1 MWVRAS
7 AGMPDTPGATSGP
20 SGHRQVAGC
29 LKAVG
34 ITGAACVLVAGLVF
48 GWLRYQDSVALEAQ
62 GRAAEAAFAPAR
74 DRLAAASGEEF
85 DIDRTVRIL
94 HQVDEAMRHQDDVHT
109 FLAGVAAE
117 DWRGVPR
124 DVLEARSA
132 LLDAQM
138 KLYAKQTELDAQE
151 ASWTF
156 SRDVVLTTLSVVTV
170 NGEGG
175 LTPDASFHVDPTAAE
190 RRLTELRSEAA
201 ERRALLR
208 DVDALERELI
218 EASMAYAGIWAHY
231 FEEYDRVSYH
241 RDRAWLAMGRNDWPD
256 AETEARA
263 AIALAP
269 REREAHMLLA
279 QSLIAQGGPERLDEA
294 ARLLEPFATGERP
307 GAMAPALLLRG
318 TLHTARGERDLARN
332 DFAHA
337 ALAYP
342 TQAAQLDDVL
352 DPYRMRSSL
361 RKSRSGAGIVAS
373 YSATMVGAGAYS
385 PELQL
390 ARLAFDQGDREGG
403 RAAVVDHFERRRAQQ
418 QWDYIL
424 TDLAWAG
431 DLLGDDFRAI
441 FPEEDWLDLHAETSL
456 LGMGKE
462 LTLSVD
468 NRSQHTLK
476 NAALVLCVRFTD
488 MLGGDYVTF
497 AGERTVPEV
506 APHATTSFGNVDVDT
521 EVFGQPRTESEI
533 VELRAILVTDTGVLW
548 VDTEKYKAER
558 LAAARVERRSG
569 SRDAAEVSR
578 WSRLV
583 EEAGR
588 ETRIHRESGLVQDSL
603 DVELPASLVWLRPR
617 FTLRYGDATFEA
629 ASNVV
634 EGDKIKLR
642 FQGIGSLLTRDAP
655 PLAADLRCES
665 VFGTF
670 VLSFGPGADGGWSFL
685 GARAED

>member
-1 MWVRAS
+1 MA
-7 AGMPDTPGATSGP
+7 APETAPTPPPPNRRLA
-20 SGHRQVAGC
+20 AGC
-29 LKAVG
+29 LKALG
-34 ITGAACVLVAGLVF
+34 ITGAACLLVAIGVF
-48 GWLRYQDSVALEAQ
+48 FYFRWADQRALEAQ
-62 GRAAEAAFAPAR
+62 AQVAESTFAPAR
-74 DRLAAASGEEF
+74 ARLEGASGEAF
-85 DIDRTVRIL
+85 DIDRTIRIL
-94 HQVDEAMRHQDDVHT
+94 HQVDESMRHQEDVHE
-109 FLAGVAAE
+109 FLASVAAE

-124 DVLEARSA
+124 DVLDARGR

-156 SRDVVLTTLSVVTV
+156 SRDIVLTTLSVVAV
-170 NGEGG
+170 DGEGG
-175 LTPDASFHVDPTAAE
+175 LTPDARIEVDRSAAE
-190 RRLTELRSEAA
+190 RRLEELRTEAA
-201 ERRALLR
+201 ERRSLLR

-218 EASMAYAGIWAHY
+218 EASMAYAGLWAHY

-241 RDRAWLAMGRNDWPD
+241 RDRAWLSMGRADWVD
-256 AETEARA
+256 AEKEARA

-269 REREAHMLLA
+269 LEREAHMLVA
-279 QSLIAQGGPERLDEA
+279 QSLIAQGGPEQLDEA
-294 ARLLEPFATGERP
+294 ARILEPFATGERP

-318 TLHTARGERDLARN
+318 TLHAARGHLDLAQN

-337 ALAYP
+337 SLAYP

-361 RKSRSGAGIVAS
+361 RKSRTGAGIVAS

-390 ARLAFDQGDREGG
+390 ARLAFARGDRAGG
-403 RAAVVDHFERRRAQQ
+403 QAAVVDHFERRRAQQ

-441 FPEEDWLDLHAETSL
+441 FPEEDWLDLHAEPSM
-456 LGMGKE
+456 LGIGKE
-462 LTLSVD
+462 LALSVE

-497 AGERTVPEV
+497 SGERTVPEV
-506 APHATTSFGNVDVDT
+506 GARASTSFGAIDVDT
-521 EVFGQPRTESEI
+521 HIFGVMRTEADI
-533 VELRAILVTDTGVLW
+533 VEMRAILVTDTGVLW
-548 VDTEKYKAER
+548 VDTEKFKAER
-558 LAAARVERRSG
+558 FIEARAQHKARG
-569 SRDAAEVSR
+569 ADAEEASR

-583 EEAGR
+583 DEAGR
-588 ETRIHRESGLVQDSL
+588 EASLRRAKGLVQDSIE
-603 DVELPASLVWLRPR
+603 VELPASLVWLRPR
-617 FTLRYGDATFEA
+617 FTLVYGDATFEA
-629 ASNVV
+629 DTNVV
-634 EGDKIKLR
+634 EDNKIKLR
-642 FQGIGSLLTRDAP
+642 FNGVGSLLSRGEAP
-655 PLAADLRCES
+655 RAANLRCES

-670 VLSFGPGADGGWSFL
+670 ILTFGPGADGGWSFL
-685 GARAED
+685 GARTED